1 MSLNFDSLVYNNVS
15 VKNGESS
22 GMNTTNIVQSNLTR
36 KVPYSNYSIKFDGTG
51 DYFDCTNI
59 TYFSGANKFSLSIW
73 FKVSSSDNGANN
85 RDIISKGSS
94 ASGTTSFF
102 IRKGKNS
109 NLNKI
114 SLSFDEGTIN
124 VPGTTQL
131 QNDIWYHLVVV
142 YKGYEANNA
151 DRAKIYING
160 VDDTG
165 SYTNTVPTTLV
176 SSTQPVRIGRWH
188 SSTTDFNG
196 LITNA
201 SVWES
206 VITDDDVINL
216 YNNGITQNLN
226 NFRVTPN
233 YWWPLD
239 QNSTY
244 FNGSV
249 LVARDNI
256 VGRDGTGVN
265 LVQSDI
271 EGNAPGSEASGTGN
285 NLSIS
290 SLKGNMNNSVNNSYS
305 INMADY
311 ADGITNPANS
321 GRSTDTPS

>member
-22 GMNTTNIVQSNLTR
+22 GMNTTNIVQSDITR
-36 KVPYSNYSIKFDGTG
+36 KVPYSISSVNFDGTA

-73 FKVSSSDNGANN
+73 FKVSSSDNGSTN

-109 NLNKI
+109 NFNKI
-114 SLSFDEGTIN
+114 SFSFDEGTTN
-124 VPGTTQL
+124 VFSTTQI
-131 QNDIWYHLVVV
+131 QNDVWYHVVAV
-142 YKGYEANNA
+142 YDGSAASNA

-160 VDDTG
+160 QNDTATI
-165 SYTNTVPTTLV
+165 SSTIPTTLV
-176 SSTQPVRIGRWH
+176 SSTQPVRIGRWFN
-188 SSTTDFNG
+188 STTDFNG
-196 LITNA
+196 LISNA

-233 YWWPLD
+233 YWWPID

-249 LVARDNI
+249 LVARDVI
-256 VGRDGTGVN
+256 DAKDGTGVN

-271 EGNAPGSEASGTGN
+271 IGDAPSSENAGKGFAMASDFFTTKSKN
-285 NLSIS
+285 SI
-290 SLKGNMNNSVNNSYS
+290 NNSYS

-311 ADGITNPANS
+311 ADGVANPANS